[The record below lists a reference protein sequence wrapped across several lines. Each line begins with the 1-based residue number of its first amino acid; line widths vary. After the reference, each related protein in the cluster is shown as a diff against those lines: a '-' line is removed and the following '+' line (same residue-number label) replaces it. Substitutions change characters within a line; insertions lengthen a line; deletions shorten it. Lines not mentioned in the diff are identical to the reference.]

1 MSDEPLMLK
10 LEEVEH
16 HENGDATYKFD
27 MNEKVAKDVAELGL
41 KLMLYCGAA
50 KVDLQDVFDWILAQ
64 ADKAEKETPDTIWV
78 DFNDEGAVVAGG
90 AGPAR
95 YDGEHTY
102 VKKQEAKL
110 PEGRTPLS
118 DDWFREKAAAF
129 SFDEYGYYGENNGPL
144 PATEDIRPMTDE
156 ERQRAKERE
165 EANKC
170 TP

>member
-1 MSDEPLMLK
+1 MTEQPFLIT
-10 LEEVEH
+10 LEEVKEH
-16 HENGDATYKFD
+16 EDGDATYVFD
-27 MNEKVAKDVAELGL
+27 MNEAAEKSVMEEGL
-41 KLMLYCGAA
+41 KLLLFCGVA
-50 KVDLQDVFDWILAQ
+50 KVDLQDVYDWILAQ
-64 ADKAEKETPDTIWV
+64 
-78 DFNDEGAVVAGG
+78 
-90 AGPAR
+90 
-95 YDGEHTY
+95 GEA
-102 VKKQEAKL
+102 KPEAKL

>member
-1 MSDEPLMLK
+1 MSDEPFLIT
-10 LEEVEH
+10 LEQVKE
-16 HENGDATYKFD
+16 HENGDATYTFD
-27 MNEKVAKDVAELGL
+27 MTEAAEKSVMEEGL
-41 KLMLYCGAA
+41 KLLLFCGVA
-50 KVDLQDVFDWILAQ
+50 KVDLQDVYDWILAQ
-64 ADKAEKETPDTIWV
+64 GDIKP
-78 DFNDEGAVVAGG
+78 
-90 AGPAR
+90 
-95 YDGEHTY
+95 
-102 VKKQEAKL
+102 EAKL

-129 SFDEYGYYGENNGPL
+129 TFDEYGYYGENNGPL

>member
-1 MSDEPLMLK
+1 MSDEPFLIT
-10 LEEVEH
+10 LERVKE
-16 HENGDATYKFD
+16 HENGDATYTFD
-27 MNEKVAKDVAELGL
+27 MSEAAEKSVMEEGL
-41 KLMLYCGAA
+41 KLLLFCGVA
-50 KVDLQDVFDWILAQ
+50 KVDLQDVYDWILAQ
-64 ADKAEKETPDTIWV
+64 
-78 DFNDEGAVVAGG
+78 
-90 AGPAR
+90 
-95 YDGEHTY
+95 GEI
-102 VKKQEAKL
+102 KPEAKL

>member
-1 MSDEPLMLK
+1 MSDEPFLIT
-10 LEEVEH
+10 LEQVKE
-16 HENGDATYKFD
+16 HENGDATYTFD
-27 MNEKVAKDVAELGL
+27 MTEAAEKSVMEEGL
-41 KLMLYCGAA
+41 KLLLFCGVA
-50 KVDLQDVFDWILAQ
+50 KVDLQDVYDWILAQ
-64 ADKAEKETPDTIWV
+64 GDIKP
-78 DFNDEGAVVAGG
+78 
-90 AGPAR
+90 
-95 YDGEHTY
+95 
-102 VKKQEAKL
+102 EAKL

-144 PATEDIRPMTDE
+144 LANEDIRPMTDE